1 MSKNTPTP
9 RTILPTFQMVSN
21 GKPERVQ
28 AQSTMPF
35 SIRFTADERAYLE
48 EQAGNLSL
56 GTFAREQLL
65 GAKAQKRR
73 ALRKPKVNDKNLALV
88 MTLFG
93 DQRIASNLNQ
103 LAKHANMGTLDFD
116 DDVLEQILE
125 ACAAMIAIRN
135 YLIGE

>member
-9 RTILPTFQMVSN
+9 KTILPTFHMISN
-21 GKPERVQ
+21 EKLERAQ
-28 AQSTMPF
+28 AQSTTPF
-35 SIRFTADERAYLE
+35 SIRFTMDERAYLE

-73 ALRKPKVNDKNLALV
+73 ALR
-88 MTLFG
+88 
-93 DQRIASNLNQ
+93 
-103 LAKHANMGTLDFD
+103 
-116 DDVLEQILE
+116 
-125 ACAAMIAIRN
+125 N